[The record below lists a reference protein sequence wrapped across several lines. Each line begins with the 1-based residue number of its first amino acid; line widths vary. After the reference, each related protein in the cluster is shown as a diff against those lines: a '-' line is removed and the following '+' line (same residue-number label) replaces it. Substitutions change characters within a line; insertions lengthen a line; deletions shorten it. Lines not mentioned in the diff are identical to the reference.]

1 MTYPKESVSSF
12 EAWHF
17 ACEKAEKGMGPSI
30 AKQRLHIEMKAKVEI
45 EYTCSPS
52 AG

>member
-1 MTYPKESVSSF
+1 MTYPKETVSSF

-17 ACEKAEKGMGPSI
+17 ACEKAEKDMDPSI